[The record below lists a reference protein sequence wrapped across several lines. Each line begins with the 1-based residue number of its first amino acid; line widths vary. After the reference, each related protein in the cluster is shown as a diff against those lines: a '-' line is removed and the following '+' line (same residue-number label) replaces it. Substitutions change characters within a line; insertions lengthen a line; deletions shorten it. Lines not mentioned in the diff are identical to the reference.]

1 MKLRFSVAARD
12 RFFGKAMRR
21 IRPSL
26 EPFFERFSE
35 VQPIHPIHSAI
46 LVGIT
51 DEYGDGH
58 YEEVQNDD
66 GFYQVLTGCRDTWSS
81 GKISDEDL
89 LEAVILKLK
98 TAVSACPFSKPDRE
112 KFLSVFE

>member
-1 MKLRFSVAARD
+1 MELRLSVAARD

-26 EPFFERFSE
+26 APVFERFSE
-35 VQPIHPIHSAI
+35 IQPIHPIHSAI

-58 YEEVQNDD
+58 YEEVQNND
-66 GFYQVLTGCRDTWSS
+66 GFYQVLTGCKDTWSS

-89 LEAVILKLK
+89 RAAVILKLK
-98 TAVSACPFSKPDRE
+98 TAVSACPFSEPDRE
-112 KFLSVFE
+112 MFLSVFK